1 MSSSLMMCCCLLLLF
16 SLLSEGREILVG
28 GKSNTW
34 SWKVPESTEETLN
47 HWSERTRFKIGD
59 TLLWK
64 YNAENDSVL
73 QVKEK
78 DYERCDRSEPMRGY
92 KDGHTKIELKRSGPF
107 YFISGEEG
115 HCQRGEKLRVVVLSP
130 NHSKSV
136 VDAPAPVDIVLSP
149 NHNKSSVVT
158 APSNAHITNKGSL
171 NRACSLLL
179 LLLLLSLGLL
189 V

>member
-1 MSSSLMMCCCLLLLF
+1 MSSLMIMCCLLLLSF
-16 SLLSEGREILVG
+16 GLFSEGREILVG

-34 SWKVPESTEETLN
+34 KVSETTEETLN
-47 HWSERTRFKIGD
+47 QWSGRTRFKIGD

-78 DYERCDRSEPMRGY
+78 DYEKCDRSEPMRGY

-130 NHSKSV
+130 NHNRSV
-136 VDAPAPVDIVLSP
+136 ADAPAPVNVVLSP
-149 NHNKSSVVT
+149 NHDAA
-158 APSNAHITNKGSL
+158 APLNAHITNKGSL
-171 NRACSLLL
+171 NRAWSLILLL
-179 LLLLLSLGLL
+179 LPLGLL